1 MLLNRQRTPRLTNSM
16 KKLKSLFWKLELL
29 FGVLVANYFV
39 GLNRVEYENDEAPWI
54 ADSDRFEMFFQTI
67 NHHAAVSKVRPT
79 PPICL
84 PFKT

>member
-1 MLLNRQRTPRLTNSM
+1 M

-29 FGVLVANYFV
+29 FGVLVTIYFV
-39 GLNRVEYENDEAPWI
+39 GLSRVEFENDEALWI
-54 ADSDRFEMFFQTI
+54 ADSDRFEMFLGLNQTI